1 MPSEFL
7 GLKRLAHWTQPY
19 LNSFIPKKIK
29 IENAWKIRQQTRLG
43 WEVSV
48 ACCRRGIVTREEY
61 ILACSIIYFLL
72 HNWHDFCSWN
82 TACSW
87 PWWMLRWGGII
98 SVAAKT
104 WDCSLGRPLSI
115 SCIWSNCAREW
126 GFSEECS
133 DCHFLGLLSRSVLSM
148 DCENYLS
155 AFPDYNWSD
164 RSNTG
169 ERTSVSQGEW
179 LCNVCTVGTW
189 GSAVAAGNWAA
200 SVAASWKHGMIWILS
215 SYTNIIYSIV

>member
-1 MPSEFL
+1 MW
-7 GLKRLAHWTQPY
+7 LAVEGE
-19 LNSFIPKKIK
+19 LSLRK
-29 IENAWKIRQQTRLG
+29 
-43 WEVSV
+43 S
-48 ACCRRGIVTREEY
+48 
-61 ILACSIIYFLL
+61 ILACSIIYFSL
-72 HNWHDFCSWN
+72 HNWHDFCVVGTPLVVGRGTN
-82 TACSW
+82 HIPTTFVLVLLMT
-87 PWWMLRWGGII
+87 WWMLRWGGI

-104 WDCSLGRPLSI
+104 WDWSLGRPLSI

-148 DCENYLS
+148 NCENYLW
-155 AFPDYNWSD
+155 AFPDYDWSD
-164 RSNTG
+164 RNNTG